1 MGCAVSPAGRWRVT
15 RQVALRIRY
24 PKPCTEA
31 MRPSNCF
38 FSRTSQAPPRSF
50 YSQGKRPW
58 SPGRGL
64 PSRALKALGSPKAP
78 KKPPSARNG
87 PFPFKNDLFLV
98 CSTIAEIRAK
108 FDHFGPQMGRW
119 ARNGPFP
126 KGNDLFVVYSTIA
139 ESRAKFDH
147 FGPQKGRWARNGF
160 FLVCSTKAEI
170 RGKFYHFGPQKGR
183 WARNGPFPFKNDF
196 FLVYSTI
203 AEIRAKFDHFE
214 PERGRWARNGPFQ
227 IRNSHHKLPGPDKIV
242 VQDWKHPVR
251 APSKETKGLEPPPNP
266 NWHPSGLDKSS
277 LQTQIQLFKIGSIQ
291 LRHRLKKTKGL
302 EPPPNPN
309 RHPSGLD
316 RSSLQTQI
324 QLFKIGSNQAGHR
337 LKKTKG
343 LEPSQ
348 TETGTRLLWTSPAC
362 RRKSNVRDWK
372 QPVRA
377 PSEENQRPRA
387 TSKPK
392 LASVWSGQVQLAD
405 PNPVVRDWKHPARAP
420 SEENQRPRATPKPK
434 LAPVWS
440 GQVQLADP
448 NPVVRDW
455 RHPVR
460 SQSEENYRPRATPGP
475 KLAPLVLT
483 SPASSKRDRCKEQL
497 RGQERDQSSREP

>member
-15 RQVALRIRY
+15 RQVALRMRY
-24 PKPCTEA
+24 PKPCTESL
-31 MRPSNCF
+31 RPSNCF
-38 FSRTSQAPPRSF
+38 YFQGLFESAWKPQGPQEAPWRPR
-50 YSQGKRPW
+50 G
-58 SPGRGL
+58 
-64 PSRALKALGSPKAP
+64 PSRPEKGRR
-78 KKPPSARNG
+78 ARNG

-108 FDHFGPQMGRW
+108 FDHFGPQKGRW

-126 KGNDLFVVYSTIA
+126 LKNDL
-139 ESRAKFDH
+139 
-147 FGPQKGRWARNGF
+147 
-160 FLVCSTKAEI
+160 FLVCSTIAEI
-170 RGKFYHFGPQKGR
+170 RGKFYHFGFQNAR
-183 WARNGPFPFKNDF
+183 WARNGPFPFKNDL
-196 FLVYSTI
+196 FLIYSTL
-203 AEIRAKFDHFE
+203 AEIRARFDHFE
-214 PERGRWARNGPFQ
+214 PERGRWDRNGPFQ
-227 IRNSHHKLPGPDKIV
+227 IRNSHHKLPGPGKIV
-242 VQDWKHPVR
+242 VQDWKHPVK

-291 LRHRLKKTKGL
+291 LRHRLKKTTGL

-309 RHPSGLD
+309 WHPSGLD

-324 QLFKIGSNQAGHR
+324 QLFKIGSNQSGHR

-348 TETGTRLLWTSPAC
+348 TQTGTRLLWTSPAC

-387 TSKPK
+387 TPKPK
-392 LASVWSGQVQLAD
+392 LAPVWSGQVQLAD
-405 PNPVVRDWKHPARAP
+405 PDPIVRDWKHPARAP
-420 SEENQRPRATPKPK
+420 SEENRRPRATPKPK

-455 RHPVR
+455 KHPVR
-460 SQSEENYRPRATPGP
+460 SPSEENYRPRATPEP

-483 SPASSKRDRCKEQL
+483 GPASSKRDRCKEQL